1 MNLFFKRDEEV
12 RVLDMEFARSSEWV
26 GHVHVCNNNSF
37 SLIKTLD
44 LPSIESRGER
54 VSADGLGDLP
64 VPPSL
69 NFHPSIPG
77 SRPWAHVVPGLGAEA
92 DFENDVIC
100 WVSSDN
106 WDVDLG
112 SSLVSPED
120 QGTDEEERVQWRPL
134 ENLHFILLTT
144 SFPRQPWKSKLK
156 NSVVHPTVLR
166 ERGFPESH
174 KPSNR
179 AT

>member
-1 MNLFFKRDEEV
+1 MNGSLLDCWQHSGSFFMNLFFKRDEEV

-64 VPPSL
+64 VPPPL

-77 SRPWAHVVPGLGAEA
+77 SRPWAPCGARTGGWSRFWKRCYLLGVVRQLRCRPGELPRE
-92 DFENDVIC
+92 
-100 WVSSDN
+100 
-106 WDVDLG
+106 
-112 SSLVSPED
+112 P
-120 QGTDEEERVQWRPL
+120 WRPGNWWTGKGTV
-134 ENLHFILLTT
+134 ETPGNLHFILLTT
-144 SFPRQPWKSKLK
+144 SFPRKPWKSNVKTEK
-156 NSVVHPTVLR
+156 
-166 ERGFPESH
+166 
-174 KPSNR
+174 
-179 AT
+179 